1 MEGLKYKDNTFY
13 IKIVAILIL
22 MIGIGY
28 LPAFGSITPYGM
40 KILGIFIGCVV
51 GWGFGY
57 QFITS
62 VFALILL
69 SFQGEN
75 TIDTVMTGAFG
86 NGSLVMV
93 LFALLF
99 CFGIEQTGLMTYV
112 ANWILSRKFANKGP
126 WFVSLAFWIACCACS
141 ALVTN
146 CFPVIILMWAMF
158 YDVVEKMGV
167 SRTDRWVQI
176 TMVMMCVVGYTGSVI
191 MPYCGWLMMAYALAG
206 GLAINFGAHTLLM
219 TVLNV
224 VIIAILFVICQF
236 VFGRKIA
243 PNVSDDLIKTRP
255 TKINKKQKWGLFYLL
270 LLGIA
275 IFLPNVVDA
284 SVPGVAILTG
294 LSGLTG
300 GLGTF
305 AIICVFMCVTR
316 VDGKPLMDPIEGMK
330 SLAWQIYY
338 LLLCALFLASLI
350 SAEETGISATIV
362 TALNALLGNIGV
374 FGVIAI
380 FVAFGCLITNGIN
393 NVVCMNIFI
402 PIGVAMVASM
412 GGNSAVL
419 VELLQVVLYLG
430 LILPSG
436 SAVGA
441 LMHGNSEWIQTKSIY
456 KYASIGCVI
465 VTLVCIFVGVPL
477 GNLLFK

>member
-1 MEGLKYKDNTFY
+1 MSAEKSRSGVFY
-13 IKIVAILIL
+13 GKLALVFIL
-22 MIGIGY
+22 MVGIGF
-28 LPAFGSITPYGM
+28 LPTLGAITPYGM

-75 TIDTVMTGAFG
+75 TIDTVFNGAFG
-86 NGSLVMV
+86 NGSLTMV

-99 CFGIEQTGLMTYV
+99 CFGIERTGLMTYV
-112 ANWILSRKFANKGP
+112 ANWILSRKFASKGP
-126 WFVSLAFWIACCACS
+126 WFVSLAFWIACCICS
-141 ALVTN
+141 ALITN
-146 CFPVIILMWAMF
+146 CLPVVILMWAMF
-158 YDVVEKMGV
+158 YDVVGKMGV
-167 SRTDRWVQI
+167 PRTDRWVQI
-176 TMVMMCVVGYTGSVI
+176 TLVMMCVVGYTGSVT
-191 MPYCGWLMMAYALAG
+191 MPYCGWLLMAYALAG

-219 TVLNV
+219 VVMNI
-224 VIIAILFVICQF
+224 VIIAIFFIVCQF
-236 VFGRKIA
+236 LLGRNMQQYTVEGIV
-243 PNVSDDLIKTRP
+243 NVKQEKM
-255 TKINKKQKWGLFYLL
+255 TKQQKWGLFYLA

-275 IFLPNVVDA
+275 IFLPNIVDD
-284 SVPGVAILTG
+284 SVLGVGILTRLAG
-294 LSGLTG
+294 TTG
-300 GLGTF
+300 GIGTF
-305 AIICVFMCVTR
+305 AIICIFMCITR

-330 SLAWQIYY
+330 NIPWSLYY

-362 TALNALLGNIGV
+362 TALNSLLGNIGL
-374 FGVIAI
+374 FGVMAI
-380 FVAFGCLITNGIN
+380 FVAFGCLVTNGIN

-402 PIGVAMVASM
+402 PIGVAMVSGM
-412 GGNSAVL
+412 GGNPAVL
-419 VELLQVVLYLG
+419 TELLQVVLYLG
-430 LILPSG
+430 LVLPSG

-441 LMHGNSEWIQTKSIY
+441 LMHGNTEWLQTKSIY

-465 VTLVCIFVGVPL
+465 VTLVCLFVGIPL

>member
-1 MEGLKYKDNTFY
+1 MSAEKSRSGVFY
-13 IKIVAILIL
+13 GKLALVLIL
-22 MIGIGY
+22 MVGIGF
-28 LPAFGSITPYGM
+28 LPTFGAITPYGM

-75 TIDTVMTGAFG
+75 TIDIVLNGAFG
-86 NGSLVMV
+86 NGSLTMV

-99 CFGIEQTGLMTYV
+99 CFGIERTGLMTYV
-112 ANWILSRKFANKGP
+112 ANWILSRKFASKGP
-126 WFVSLAFWIACCACS
+126 WFVSLAFWIACCICS
-141 ALVTN
+141 ALITN
-146 CFPVIILMWAMF
+146 CLPVVILMWAMF
-158 YDVVEKMGV
+158 YDVVGKMGV
-167 SRTDRWVQI
+167 PRTDRWVQI
-176 TMVMMCVVGYTGSVI
+176 TLVMMCVVGYTGSVT
-191 MPYCGWLMMAYALAG
+191 MPYCGWLLMAYALAG

-219 TVLNV
+219 VVMNI
-224 VIIAILFVICQF
+224 VIIAIFFIVCQF
-236 VFGRKIA
+236 LLGRNMQQYTVEGIV
-243 PNVSDDLIKTRP
+243 NVKQEKM
-255 TKINKKQKWGLFYLL
+255 TKQQKWGLFYLA

-275 IFLPNVVDA
+275 IFLPNIVDD
-284 SVPGVAILTG
+284 SVPGVGILTRLAG
-294 LSGLTG
+294 TTG
-300 GLGTF
+300 GIGTF
-305 AIICVFMCVTR
+305 AIICIFMCITR

-330 SLAWQIYY
+330 NIPWPLYY

-362 TALNALLGNIGV
+362 TALNSLLGNIGL
-374 FGVIAI
+374 FGVMAI
-380 FVAFGCLITNGIN
+380 FVAFGCLVTNGIN

-402 PIGVAMVASM
+402 PIGVAMVSGM
-412 GGNSAVL
+412 GGNPAVL
-419 VELLQVVLYLG
+419 TELLQVVLYLG
-430 LILPSG
+430 LVLPSG

-441 LMHGNSEWIQTKSIY
+441 LMHGNTEWLQTKSIY

-465 VTLVCIFVGVPL
+465 VTLVCLFVGIPL